1 MSLEILLFYVFVH
14 LPQDIPRTLG
24 RMDNPCPAPPEEA
37 LDELTK
43 GRPDIGEDIQ
53 KLHKRAETVIIR
65 KKARPGRFS

>member
-1 MSLEILLFYVFVH
+1 
-14 LPQDIPRTLG
+14 
-24 RMDNPCPAPPEEA
+24 MDNPRPATPEEA

-43 GRPDIGEDIQ
+43 GRPDTGEDIQ